1 MNRIEKLYE
10 RCIRS
15 AVTAHL
21 LVRGM
26 KAETVEKVLEIYKQ

>member
-1 MNRIEKLYE
+1 MSRVEKLYE

-26 KAETVEKVLEIYKQ
+26 SEEAIEKVMKFYE